1 MSLVL
6 VMLTGLVVFL
16 IVSPPLAIVHL
27 LLAILLLGA
36 IKRRML
42 LLVLVLKLSIELWRI
57 PLLRCYGFRLS
68 FVTLVLIFLFLCR
81 GIVTIRPPSLL
92 LTIPCSMIVPNILKL
107 IVTSFG
113 IYWWKNKLSLTL
125 FIRMI
130 NWAIFSPSLSSWL
143 LFAIV
148 FQELAC

>member
-42 LLVLVLKLSIELWRI
+42 LLVLVLKVSIELWRI

-92 LTIPCSMIVPNILKL
+92 LTIPCSIPIPMQRYRTKHIEVDCHFIWDLLMKKQ
-107 IVTSFG
+107 IVTHF
-113 IYWWKNKLSLTL
+113 
-125 FIRMI
+125 
-130 NWAIFSPSLSSWL
+130 
-143 LFAIV
+143 V
-148 FQELAC
+148 H

>member
-16 IVSPPLAIVHL
+16 MVSPPLAIVHL

-36 IKRRML
+36 IKCRML
-42 LLVLVLKLSIELWRI
+42 LLILVLKLSIELWLI
-57 PLLRCYGFRLS
+57 LLRRCYGFRLS

-92 LTIPCSMIVPNILKL
+92 LTIPCSIPIPMQRYRTKHIEVDCHFIWDLLMKKQ
-107 IVTSFG
+107 IVTHF
-113 IYWWKNKLSLTL
+113 
-125 FIRMI
+125 
-130 NWAIFSPSLSSWL
+130 
-143 LFAIV
+143 V
-148 FQELAC
+148 H